1 MSLSILSTSCYMT
14 STEFTPAHLGLG
26 ILFGALF
33 GAAFIGC
40 DLLLKKL
47 SLKMFNLAALG
58 IFLGLF
64 LGESLVLLFKAI
76 IAIGSASQGIASFP
90 LEMVQVFLLLFGIYA
105 GVLITTRSSEELH
118 ISIPFMKFTPADKKK
133 KDLLVDLSIL
143 SDARIFDLAASGLL
157 DSQLVIPRFLVK
169 DLYTQSESLE
179 EQSRAK
185 AKKSLE
191 IIKKLEELPDLEFR
205 YSDMDFPDTKN
216 SLSKMIR
223 LARLQNANI
232 ITADMSQVQIPA
244 IEGVRFINL
253 HELAKALKPLMQMG
267 EHLTIKIQRYGKEPK
282 QGVGYLED
290 GTMVVVNGG
299 GEFIGEVVDAQ
310 VLSVKHTASGR
321 MVFCNALTEKD
332 YLPSYNGHDE
342 EE

>member
-1 MSLSILSTSCYMT
+1 MSLSIFCTAIYMT
-14 STEFTPAHLGLG
+14 STQFSPSYLGLG
-26 ILFGALF
+26 VLFGAIF
-33 GAAFIGC
+33 GVALIGL
-40 DLLLKKL
+40 DLLFKRF
-47 SLKMFNLAALG
+47 SLKAFNLVALG

-64 LGESLVLLFKAI
+64 MGESLIFILKAI
-76 IAIGSASQGIASFP
+76 VNISATSQPLSSP
-90 LEMVQVFLLLFGIYA
+90 TLEMAQVFLLLLGVYSGIF
-105 GVLITTRSSEELH
+105 ITLRSSEEIH
-118 ISIPFMKFTPADKKK
+118 ISIPFIKFSSIERKK
-133 KDLLVDLSIL
+133 KDLLIDVSLL
-143 SDARIFDLAASGLL
+143 SDARILDLASSGLL
-157 DSQLVIPRFLVK
+157 DSQMVLPRFIVK
-169 DLYTQSESLE
+169 DLYAQSESLE
-179 EQSRAK
+179 EQSRVK

-205 YSDMDFPDTKN
+205 YSDVDFPETKN

-253 HELAKALKPLMQMG
+253 HELAKAMKPLMQMG

-299 GEFIGEVVDAQ
+299 GEFVGEVVDAQ

-332 YLPSYNGHDE
+332 YLPSYNSHE
-342 EE
+342 EEE